1 MSKFRARYSFL
12 LISAAAFLV
21 AVPMTVGCHA
31 AQQPATGASSA
42 PPAVQLTPYTASDQS
57 ASAGVPQGWKVTN
70 GSQTVITMT
79 GPQGESIT
87 LGNTIVAQNAAF
99 QPGQRPSNGIDL
111 AMPYS
116 ATLAQKLGMII
127 EQNAAVAGKPN
138 PQMTINSATPVQ
150 LPAALGQCGRFIASL
165 TGAQGPDKIMAVFCS
180 LAPDTRG
187 AYKNIFVMA
196 TAPAAV
202 AAQSAPIAQA
212 IFRSYNIPGPWLQKK
227 LGPVNAPPPAAKP
240 GSGSG
245 SGSAASTMAEA
256 NELNRETAIGI
267 AGADN
272 STLCVSLA
280 LRSTPPNQTPK
291 SCGGT
296 KPD

>member
-1 MSKFRARYSFL
+1 
-12 LISAAAFLV
+12 
-21 AVPMTVGCHA
+21 
-31 AQQPATGASSA
+31 
-42 PPAVQLTPYTASDQS
+42 
-57 ASAGVPQGWKVTN
+57 VPQGWKVSS
-70 GSQTVITMT
+70 GQQTVITMT
-79 GPQGESIT
+79 GPQGETVT

-111 AMPYS
+111 SMPYS
-116 ATLAQKLGMII
+116 GTLAQKLAII
-127 EQNAAVAGKPN
+127 IQQNAAAAGKPN
-138 PQMTINSATPVQ
+138 PQMTIDSATPIQ
-150 LPAALGQCGRFIASL
+150 LPAALGQCGRFIAGV
-165 TGAQGPDKIMAVFCS
+165 TGTDGPDKIMTVFCS
-180 LAPDTRG
+180 LPPDTRG

-212 IFRSYNIPGPWLQKK
+212 IFRSYDIPGPWLEKK

-245 SGSAASTMAEA
+245 ASTMAEA

>member
-1 MSKFRARYSFL
+1 MPISQRKPSL
-12 LISAAAFLV
+12 LLSSAAAFLV
-21 AVPMTVGCHA
+21 AVYATAGCHA
-31 AQQPATGASSA
+31 VQQPATGASSA
-42 PPAVQLTPYTASDQS
+42 APAIPLQPYTASDQS
-57 ASAGVPQGWKVTN
+57 ASAGVPQGWKVSS
-70 GSQTVITMT
+70 GAQTVIAMT
-79 GPQGESIT
+79 GPQGETVT
-87 LGNTIVAQNAAF
+87 LGNTIVAQNGAF
-99 QPGQRPSNGIDL
+99 QPGQRGANGIDL
-111 AMPYS
+111 SMPYS
-116 ATLAQKLGMII
+116 ATLAQKLAMII
-127 EQNAAVAGKPN
+127 QQNASVAGKPD

-150 LPAALGQCGRFIASL
+150 LPAALGQCGRFVASL
-165 TGAQGPDKIMAVFCS
+165 TGTQGPDKIMAVFCS
-180 LAPDTRG
+180 LSPDTRG

-240 GSGSG
+240 GSGS
-245 SGSAASTMAEA
+245 AASTMAEA

-267 AGADN
+267 AGTDN